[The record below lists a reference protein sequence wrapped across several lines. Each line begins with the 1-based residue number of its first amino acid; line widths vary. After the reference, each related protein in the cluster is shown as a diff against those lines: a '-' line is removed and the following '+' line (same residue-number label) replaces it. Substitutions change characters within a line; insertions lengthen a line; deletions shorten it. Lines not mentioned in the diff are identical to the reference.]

1 MNHHEH
7 GLSIRRRRGAPY
19 ATAMGD
25 DQASEH
31 VAALIM
37 VMKMG
42 HHAVLLLP
50 VCTAITFVM
59 FEVRPANASTHFN
72 DAVGQE

>member
-1 MNHHEH
+1 MNHHEQ

-25 DQASEH
+25 QASEH

-37 VMKMG
+37 MMKMG

-50 VCTAITFVM
+50 VCTTIYFRYVQSQARQCIH
-59 FEVRPANASTHFN
+59 SL
-72 DAVGQE
+72 Q